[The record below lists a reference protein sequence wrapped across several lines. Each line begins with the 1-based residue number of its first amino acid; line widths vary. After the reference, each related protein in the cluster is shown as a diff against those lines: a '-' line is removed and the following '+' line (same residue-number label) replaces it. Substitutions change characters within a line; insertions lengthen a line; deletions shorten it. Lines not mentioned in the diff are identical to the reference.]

1 MESRY
6 FVPNFTSQIKRIR
19 FKFYMDSFQLDIRT
33 ALLTLSDKGRLLF
46 CAITCVHLYPNYENF
61 VRAFGWG
68 SPQVIKHAIDEI
80 FLILKE
86 DRLYSAQEFQ
96 DLIDAVDL
104 VIPDT
109 EDFSDIACSQALD
122 AGVAILSTLEYIKSR
137 ELESVVNVAI
147 CARDTV
153 DMFIQVRDDFNSND
167 PLCESRIESDYL
179 MVRERARQELLIKQ
193 LAILKLDAVSNGLI
207 KSLLPQLPIIE

>member
-1 MESRY
+1 
-6 FVPNFTSQIKRIR
+6 
-19 FKFYMDSFQLDIRT
+19 MDNFQLDIRA
-33 ALLTLSDKGRLLF
+33 ALLALSDKGRLLF
-46 CAITCVHLYPNYENF
+46 AAITCVHLYPNYENF

-68 SPQVIKHAIDEI
+68 SPQVIQQTIDEI

-86 DRLYSAQEFQ
+86 DRPYSDRQLQ
-96 DLIDAVDL
+96 HLIDAVDV

-122 AGVAILSTLEYIKSR
+122 AGVAVLSTLEYIKAR
-137 ELESVVNVAI
+137 DLESVVNVAI

-167 PLCESRIESDYL
+167 PTCESRIESDYL
-179 MVRERARQELLIKQ
+179 MVREKARQELLIKQ
-193 LAILKLDAVSNGLI
+193 LGILKLDTVSDRLI

>member
-1 MESRY
+1 
-6 FVPNFTSQIKRIR
+6 
-19 FKFYMDSFQLDIRT
+19 MDSFQLDIRN
-33 ALLTLSDKGRLLF
+33 ALLSLSDKGRLLF
-46 CAITCVHLYPNYENF
+46 AAITCVHLYPNYENF

-68 SPQVIKHAIDEI
+68 SPQVIQHAIEEI
-80 FLILKE
+80 FLVLKE
-86 DRLYSAQEFQ
+86 DRPDSARQLQ

-122 AGVAILSTLEYIKSR
+122 AGVAVLSTLEYIKAR
-137 ELESVVNVAI
+137 DLESVVNVAI

-167 PLCESRIESDYL
+167 PSCESRIESDYL
-179 MVRERARQELLIKQ
+179 MLREKARQELLIRQ
-193 LAILKLDAVSNGLI
+193 LAILKLDAVSDGLI
-207 KSLLPQLPIIE
+207 NSLLPQLPIID